1 MLRLHSFFIF
11 AATIPL
17 HLLYEEFI
25 IMAAWVKRKRLR
37 EFNMAHGDADYLFS
51 NDLTQE
57 VLAKPHV
64 FR

>member
-1 MLRLHSFFIF
+1 
-11 AATIPL
+11 
-17 HLLYEEFI
+17 
-25 IMAAWVKRKRLR
+25 MAAWVKRKRLR